1 MALAISSGAS
11 PDKGLVTA
19 IVAGFVVSLL
29 GGSRVQ
35 VGGPTGAFIVVV
47 FSVIAQHGYQGLI
60 LATLLAG
67 VILVVAGYAGFGRII
82 RFVPYPVVTGFTAGI
97 AVIIATAQIKDFF
110 GLRIDKV
117 PAEFIPKLQTY
128 LDHIDT
134 ISLVTLAVGLASFGL
149 ILGLKSLTPRL
160 PVFLIAVVG
169 AASAVFMLSLPVDT
183 IGSRFPDMPAGLPM
197 PALPGWDF
205 AKLVEI
211 IPSAFTIAF
220 LAGIEALLSATVADG
235 MTGYRHRSDQELVAV
250 GFANIT
256 SGLFAGLPATG
267 AIARTAANIKSGGK
281 TPLAGMF
288 HALFLLIFIVFA
300 GKLMG
305 FVPLAALSAILF
317 VVAWNMSEIHH
328 FLHIFRMSR
337 NDRIVML
344 LTFVLTVFVDLTVGI
359 GVGVTL
365 ASLMFQYEMS
375 QANAAHLQQ
384 GRVRDSNGDG
394 GNGQAE
400 DPTQRLD
407 LPPGVEVFRLTGPV
421 FFGMT
426 SAMIDTLK
434 SMGARPKVLIVR
446 MKLVPHMDVAGVNA
460 VQDLVDM
467 CRTQGSKIIFTGVQ
481 KAPGAMMRKADIVE
495 NESDI
500 FVLNA
505 YPDALNLA
513 NKLLEA
519 DGRAT

>member
-1 MALAISSGAS
+1 MA
-11 PDKGLVTA
+11 
-19 IVAGFVVSLL
+19 LL

-47 FSVIAQHGYQGLI
+47 FSVIVEHGYHGLV
-60 LATLLAG
+60 LATLVAG
-67 VILVVAGYAGFGRII
+67 VLLVSAGYAGLGRVI

-97 AVIIATAQIKDFF
+97 AVIIATSQIKDFL
-110 GLRIDKV
+110 GLKIAEV
-117 PAEFIPKLQTY
+117 PAEFVPKLQSY
-128 LDHIDT
+128 FDHIGS
-134 ISLVTLAVGLASFGL
+134 ISLVTLGIGAASLAL
-149 ILGLKSLTPRL
+149 ILGLKAFAPRL
-160 PVFLIAVVG
+160 PGFLLAVIG
-169 AASAVFMLSLPVDT
+169 AAAAAFILQLPVDT
-183 IGSRFPDMPAGLPM
+183 IGSRFPDMPDGLPT
-197 PALPGWDF
+197 PGLPDWNFAL
-205 AKLVEI
+205 LVEI

-281 TPLAGMF
+281 TPLASMF
-288 HALFLLIFIVFA
+288 HALFLLLFIIFA

-317 VVAWNMSEIHH
+317 IVAWNMSEVHH

-344 LTFVLTVFVDLTVGI
+344 LTFTLTVFVDLTVAI

-365 ASLMFQYEMS
+365 ASLMFQNRMS
-375 QANAAHLQQ
+375 QANVAHLQK
-384 GRVRDSNGDG
+384 GRMHDSDGDAG
-394 GNGQAE
+394 DE
-400 DPTQRLD
+400 DPDQRQD
-407 LPPGVEVFRLTGPV
+407 LPGGVEVFRLTGPV

-434 SMGARPKVLIVR
+434 SMGERPKVLIVR

-460 VQDLVDM
+460 IQDMVNL
-467 CRTQGSKIIFTGVQ
+467 CRSQGSKLIFTGVQ
-481 KAPGAMMRKADIVE
+481 KDPMDMMRKADIVE
-495 NESDI
+495 NNSDI
-500 FVLNA
+500 FIANA
-505 YPDALNLA
+505 YPDGLNLA
-513 NKLLEA
+513 NDLLQSEQ
-519 DGRAT
+519 T